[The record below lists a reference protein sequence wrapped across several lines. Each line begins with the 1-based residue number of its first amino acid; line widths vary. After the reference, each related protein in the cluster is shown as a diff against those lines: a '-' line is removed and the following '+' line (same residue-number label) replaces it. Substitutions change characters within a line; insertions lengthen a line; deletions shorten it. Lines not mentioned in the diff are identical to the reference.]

1 MRELKED
8 VWEYYEFYRKKLA
21 GIDEYG
27 IEWHLLNLSKAIR
40 ELNDYIESNHKNLV
54 K

>member
-8 VWEYYEFYRKKLA
+8 VWEYYQYYLKKL
-21 GIDEYG
+21 GGTEEYG
-27 IEWHLLNLSKAIR
+27 IEWHLHKLEGAVRDLN
-40 ELNDYIESNHKNLV
+40 EYIESNHQNTV